1 GAEAAEA
8 MSGLARVL
16 LCRGASVACL
26 PLVSLFG
33 RDCEADNGCSG
44 ADGPRQKRGA
54 CRGHASVDARDDRQ
68 RQILR
73 GASGLLGA
81 DRGRG
86 RGGSKVRA
94 PFCLL
99 TGRPTTRYKPRNVK
113 RVAVGNAI
121 RRTSLWP
128 FSMLGSESSI
138 LPPNALDNGA

>member
-1 GAEAAEA
+1 MWQLRRTTGTTQREIAGLKLDAEWVILSACNTAASGAEAAEA

-73 GASGLLGA
+73 GASGLLGRSWSWA
-81 DRGRG
+81 RGQQG
-86 RGGSKVRA
+86 EG
-94 PFCLL
+94 PLL
-99 TGRPTTRYKPRNVK
+99 PANR
-113 RVAVGNAI
+113 
-121 RRTSLWP
+121 
-128 FSMLGSESSI
+128 E
-138 LPPNALDNGA
+138 